1 MEMLK
6 QLRLSRK
13 MTQQDVA
20 LFLGVDRSTYVKYER
35 GTSDPPT
42 ATLVR
47 LADYFNVSVDFLLGH
62 AASVS
67 IPGQAPAAQLNAAD
81 AEILREFHALDD
93 MAQARI
99 LNSLAFEYQAATRQE
114 GAESS
119 ISLA

>member
-6 QLRLSRK
+6 QLRQSRK

-20 LFLGVDRSTYVKYER
+20 QFLGVDRSTYVKYER

-62 AASVS
+62 AAAVSV
-67 IPGQAPAAQLNAAD
+67 PGQAAAVQLNAAD
-81 AEILREFHALDD
+81 AELLRKFHALDD

-99 LNSLAFEYQAATRQE
+99 LNSLDFEYQAATRQE
-114 GAESS
+114 HAESS